1 MQITEFKL
9 KICRVEVKNVSSPKE
24 PEDQMGIT
32 GSKFIL
38 LLNSEPES
46 WSRNKYPNF
55 SGIIIMGESNNFA

>member
-9 KICRVEVKNVSSPKE
+9 KICRVEVKNVSSLKDS
-24 PEDQMGIT
+24 EDQMGIT

-38 LLNSEPES
+38 LLNSESES
-46 WSRNKYPNF
+46 WGIYKYPNF